1 MTRRDKTCV
10 INDFLEA
17 VDNGF
22 VRTTELM
29 SHVGLSYTKL
39 QEYWVITLKS
49 RLVEKNEGKL
59 RITEKGRA
67 YISGYHFLEDLLK

>member
-39 QEYWVITLKS
+39 QEY
-49 RLVEKNEGKL
+49 
-59 RITEKGRA
+59 
-67 YISGYHFLEDLLK
+67 